1 MCGRFNIITDPKE
14 WMDALD
20 VVRSSDSPGR
30 FEPRYNIGPS
40 EPPRPVGS
48 RRASPRRITRVPIS
62 HLVNRKPERSI
73 ASTKTATP
81 TGPYARRRSQRWN
94 GWQFPTGV
102 PIPWAEISKAF
113 LHQGERVHFASRA
126 LGIFK
131 PRQMTAAL
139 SIKTVM
145 PGAADLLSCRSRAAH
160 LVRGDLAGVG
170 RGLQGG

>member
-1 MCGRFNIITDPKE
+1 MTNRLHQNGDPD
-14 WMDALD
+14 WAIRAQAFAALE
-20 VVRSSDSPGR
+20 RL
-30 FEPRYNIGPS
+30 
-40 EPPRPVGS
+40 
-48 RRASPRRITRVPIS
+48 AIS
-62 HLVNRKPERSI
+62 
-73 ASTKTATP
+73 
-81 TGPYARRRSQRWN
+81 
-94 GWQFPTGV
+94 TGV
-102 PIPWAEISKAF
+102 PIPWAEISKGF